1 METKIVKFNKMLMD
15 QTFMKVNP
23 IRIKMME
30 ISNKMNIINIRKH
43 HKERKKQFP
52 TNKSM
57 TKSKIKANIFELI
70 LNIKNL
76 SLFKQ
81 DVFILM

>member
-15 QTFMKVNP
+15 QTFMKVNL

-43 HKERKKQFP
+43 HKERKK
-52 TNKSM
+52 
-57 TKSKIKANIFELI
+57 
-70 LNIKNL
+70 
-76 SLFKQ
+76 
-81 DVFILM
+81 